1 MNKYLLPLTA
11 IALCFCAT
19 QAMAANS
26 QATGDAKAKI
36 IAPLTITESEDMN
49 FGTMLSSSAHNVTL
63 DHADGRTSTVNAMLV
78 EDSANAPKSGKFVIN
93 NGGTAPVTATIAL
106 PASTTVTAN
115 GTSLDVDTFTSD
127 FPTGSNNIPVGNT
140 NLHVGATL
148 HVTANAPAGDYTGQY
163 TVTIS
168 Y

>member
-26 QATGDAKAKI
+26 PATGDAKAKI
-36 IAPLTITESEDMN
+36 IAPLTITQSENMN

-63 DHADGRTSTVNAMLV
+63 DLADGRESTVDAMLV

-93 NGGTAPVTATIAL
+93 NGGSGAVKATITL
-106 PASTTVTAN
+106 PDSTTVKN
-115 GTSLDVDTFTSD
+115 GSTNLTVDTFTSD
-127 FPTGSNNIPVGNT
+127 FPSDGSIGVGNT
-140 NLHVGATL
+140 TLKVGATL
-148 HVTANAPAGDYTGQY
+148 HVTANAPAGDYTGTY
-163 TVTIS
+163 NVTIN

>member
-26 QATGDAKAKI
+26 PATGDAKAKI
-36 IAPLTITESEDMN
+36 IAPLTITQSENMN

-78 EDSANAPKSGKFVIN
+78 DDKANAPKSGKFVIK
-93 NGGTAPVTATIAL
+93 NGGTSAVTATISL
-106 PASTTVTAN
+106 PASTTVSAN
-115 GTSLDVDTFTSD
+115 ETSLTVDTFTSD
-127 FPTGSNNIPVGNT
+127 FPTGSNNIPAGDT
-140 NLHVGATL
+140 NLKVGATL

-163 TVTIS
+163 TVTIN